1 MGDGSISELSECK
14 RDHSRGMR
22 QLQKIATC
30 AMTIHVRVAD
40 SAEEWQQALA
50 VLYRVYVGEGYTTAE
65 RAAPSQRR
73 EVLEP
78 EGTFLVAINE
88 SGSVIGAT
96 LFLLEDSVMKQ
107 LARPGEREFRMLAV
121 DPAARGSGAG
131 AVLVQTCIDRAKEE
145 GASGLVLW
153 TQPTMLAAHRLY
165 ERLGFMRTP
174 ERDED
179 DPRGFKRLVYLRSF
193 G

>member
-1 MGDGSISELSECK
+1 MST
-14 RDHSRGMR
+14 
-22 QLQKIATC
+22 Q
-30 AMTIHVRVAD
+30 VRVAVT
-40 SAEEWQQALA
+40 AEEWQQALA
-50 VLYRVYVGEGYTTAE
+50 VLHRVYVGEGYTTAQ

-78 EGTFLVAINE
+78 EGDLLVALNE

-96 LFLLEDSVMKQ
+96 LFLHEESTMKQ
-107 LARPGEREFRMLAV
+107 LAQPGEREFRMLAV
-121 DPAARGSGAG
+121 DPAARGSGTG
-131 AVLVQTCIDRAKEE
+131 ALLVKACIDRAKED

-153 TQPTMLAAHRLY
+153 TQPTMLAAQRLY
-165 ERLGFMRTP
+165 ERSGFTRAS

-179 DPRGFKRLVYLRSF
+179 DPRGFKRLVYLCSF